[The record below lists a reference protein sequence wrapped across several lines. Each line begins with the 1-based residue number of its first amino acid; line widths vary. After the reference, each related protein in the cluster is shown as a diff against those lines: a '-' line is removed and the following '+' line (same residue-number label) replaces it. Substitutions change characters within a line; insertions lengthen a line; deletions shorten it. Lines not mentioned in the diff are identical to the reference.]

1 MADVECDML
10 KPLVSFKLTEI
21 GALALAKTKKAFK
34 KEIELKSRRGPAYD
48 LRECAQAFGC
58 IPACFE
64 FRFFVIADSLRKAE
78 EHSGVVLRLA
88 KQD

>member
-21 GALALAKTKKAFK
+21 GALALPKTKKAFK
-34 KEIELKSRRGPAYD
+34 KELEIKGRRLPAYD
-48 LRECAQAFGC
+48 LRGCAQAFGC
-58 IPACFE
+58 IPAGFE
-64 FRFFVIADSLRKAE
+64 FRLSVIADSLRKVE

-88 KQD
+88 KRD